1 VLLREAMGWE
11 ESWRPRRRLSV
22 AAASD
27 SRAGLAGPKFKAGV
41 TRLIFIAALTEP
53 TFGRGNDTGIAREFG
68 FTGRRLHVSVSD
80 CTAIRTK
87 CDREAVNFL
96 CDREAVDAPG
106 GWASD

>member
-1 VLLREAMGWE
+1 MG
-11 ESWRPRRRLSV
+11 V
-22 AAASD
+22 AAPSD
-27 SRAGLAGPKFKAGV
+27 SRAALTGP
-41 TRLIFIAALTEP
+41 TFIAALTEP

-87 CDREAVNFL
+87 CDRKAVNFL